1 MMRGG
6 ICFALLLLVSI
17 AARAETNCVD
27 PSSLAG
33 SAVSITRYLDNQER
47 DAKSDVIGIQGTG
60 WFQSTNTIVTVE
72 HVALAMKL
80 SKEAWKQLTVQSS
93 SGTLSISARIR
104 QVIGDSKEK
113 LAVLELQSPV
123 PSARTATV
131 RSLPLEPE
139 ERLLTIAY
147 PRHEP
152 RSVSGRFVRY
162 ATEVP
167 LSGAALLELFDGV
180 TPLLD
185 ETGDDLLSFGFVQI
199 VALLDRTIDQRR
211 LQHPQW
217 SEGGLILRLHG
228 AGECRVDVFDECH
241 RRLLYAETSRS
252 QG

>member
-1 MMRGG
+1 MRGG

-72 HVALAMKL
+72 HVAVAMKL
-80 SKEAWKQLTVQSS
+80 SKETWKQLTVQSN

-167 LSGAALLELFDGV
+167 LSGAALLELFDG
-180 TPLLD
+180 
-185 ETGDDLLSFGFVQI
+185 DDRFAV
-199 VALLDRTIDQRR
+199 D
-211 LQHPQW
+211 
-217 SEGGLILRLHG
+217 HG
-228 AGECRVDVFDECH
+228 ASGAPVFDCEG
-241 RRLLYAETSRS
+241 RVAAVISTVISQTLRS
-252 QG
+252 PFGVMRISTPWGTPNVLSIPVAALAGRFQIH